1 VKKSTFVL
9 IFSMVLW
16 SVVLIFSSWDQSVL
30 NTIDLEKIL
39 MPPSSESLF
48 GSDDLGRSIG
58 PRIVSG
64 ARLSIFVV
72 IIVLTIT
79 SVFGTLIGILS
90 GLVGGTFDSIVMR
103 VIDIFLSFPGI
114 LLAISLAGI
123 LGGGLHNVVLA
134 LSAVGWVG
142 FARLSRAQTL
152 RVKQLDHVLV
162 AQLFGTTTPKI
173 IILHVL
179 PLIVSPM
186 LVELTYSAA
195 SVILSEAGLSFLGI
209 GVSSP
214 TASLGSMVR
223 DGSFYLMT
231 APHYVILTGMALMS
245 LVFLINVAGDRLQE
259 KLAEGY
265 SRNIN

>member
-1 VKKSTFVL
+1 
-9 IFSMVLW
+9 M
-16 SVVLIFSSWDQSVL
+16 
-30 NTIDLEKIL
+30 
-39 MPPSSESLF
+39 
-48 GSDDLGRSIG
+48 
-58 PRIVSG
+58 RI
-64 ARLSIFVV
+64 
-72 IIVLTIT
+72 
-79 SVFGTLIGILS
+79 
-90 GLVGGTFDSIVMR
+90 
-103 VIDIFLSFPGI
+103 IDIFLSFPGI

-162 AQLFGTTTPKI
+162 AQLLGTTTPKI